1 MTGRKEAWRRQWHP
15 TPVLLPGKSHGR
27 RSLVGCS
34 PWGHWGLDTTEW
46 LHFHFS
52 LSCIGEGN
60 GNPLQC
66 SCLENPRD
74 GGAWW
79 AAVYRVA
86 QSRTRLKRLSSSS
99 SSSRKE
105 ARVSLNFRDTHRQQ
119 QEERANGAQLWV
131 PETEDQELQC
141 FWKLQWRFCQ
151 DGKDQGVITYQRDYM
166 CERQWASK
174 TCELGLTYCEKCLSL
189 GKGPRMHLIKNLHG
203 QEKIKKKLKSVWL
216 YKTLKIHFP
225 PVNLCI
231 CIHTLIIL

>member
-1 MTGRKEAWRRQWHP
+1 MATHSSVLAWRILGTGEP
-15 TPVLLPGKSHGR
+15 GGLPSIGSHR
-27 RSLVGCS
+27 VGHDWS
-34 PWGHWGLDTTEW
+34 DL
-46 LHFHFS
+46 
-52 LSCIGEGN
+52 
-60 GNPLQC
+60 
-66 SCLENPRD
+66 
-74 GGAWW
+74 
-79 AAVYRVA
+79 AAAAAAAER
-86 QSRTRLKRLSSSS
+86 
-99 SSSRKE
+99 
-105 ARVSLNFRDTHRQQ
+105 NFRDTHRQQ

-131 PETEDQELQC
+131 PETEDQELQY

-166 CERQWASK
+166 CGRQWASK

-189 GKGPRMHLIKNLHG
+189 GKGPRMYLIKNLHG